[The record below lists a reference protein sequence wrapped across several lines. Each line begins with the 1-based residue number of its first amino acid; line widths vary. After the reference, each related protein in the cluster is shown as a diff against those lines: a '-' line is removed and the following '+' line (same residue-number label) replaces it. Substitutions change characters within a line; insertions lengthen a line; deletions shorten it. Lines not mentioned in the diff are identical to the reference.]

1 MLGHRTNRT
10 LPGKLADINWLLPVL
25 ILLVGMIGVATIY
38 SATDGSWNAGAQ
50 QHFVRLLIGLLFML
64 LIALTDIRI
73 WYAMAYPGFICA
85 LILLVGVEFVGV
97 SVNGAQRWLD
107 LGFVRIQPSE
117 LMKLAAVLALA
128 RFYHD
133 LPYWRVSNPVGI
145 FGGLFIVFVPVALI
159 LHQPDL
165 GTSIMLAATG
175 VALIFLAGI
184 NWRVILSSVT
194 LAAIAIP
201 LFFAYGL
208 QDYQRARIL
217 TFLDP
222 ERDPTGAS
230 YHIIQSKIALGS
242 GGVSGKGFM
251 QGTQASLKYVPE
263 NRTDFIFTV
272 IGEEFGLIG
281 GLSTM
286 ALYVLIIGVCFW
298 LASKI
303 KQMFSRLLIL
313 GLAITFALYVLINLA
328 MVMGLAPVVGVPLPL
343 ISYGGTVMMTVLA
356 GFGIILSAH
365 LHRETELPRGSG
377 LLL

>member
-1 MLGHRTNRT
+1 MRSHVTHRT
-10 LPGKLADINWLLPVL
+10 LFAKLADINWLLPVL
-25 ILLVGMIGVATIY
+25 IFLIGMIGVATIF
-38 SATDGSWNAGAQ
+38 SATGGGWELGAK
-50 QHFVRLLIGLLFML
+50 QHFVRLMVGLLFMV
-64 LIALTDIRI
+64 LIALTDIRL
-73 WYAMAYPGFICA
+73 WYTMAYPGFIFA
-85 LILLVGVEFVGV
+85 LVLLLGVEFAGV
-97 SVNGAQRWLD
+97 SVNGSQRWLD

-117 LMKLAAVLALA
+117 LMKLAAALALA

-133 LPYWRVSNPVGI
+133 LPNWRVSSPIGI
-145 FGGLFIVFVPVALI
+145 LGALIIVFIPVSLI

-165 GTSIMLAATG
+165 GTSIMLAASG
-175 VALIFLAGI
+175 IAVIFLAGI
-184 NWRVILSSVT
+184 NWRVILSAVT
-194 LAAIAIP
+194 VAAFAIP
-201 LFFAYGL
+201 IFFMYGL
-208 QDYQRARIL
+208 KEYQRARIL

-242 GGVSGKGFM
+242 GGFSGKGFM
-251 QGTQASLKYVPE
+251 QGTQAALNYVPE

-286 ALYVLIIGVCFW
+286 ALYILVIGVCFW
-298 LASKI
+298 MAGKI

-313 GLAITFALYVLINLA
+313 GLAITFSLYVLINLA